1 MLNKPSL
8 FVVCVLFMIFVLPR
22 MPTHVTAASSERLR
36 ARVIYLPLHRTPAA
50 SINSWIPHKQT
61 YFADLFKNIRYDF
74 RQMIHVA
81 SIYCELFA

>member
-36 ARVIYLPLHRTPAA
+36 AR
-50 SINSWIPHKQT
+50 N
-61 YFADLFKNIRYDF
+61 
-74 RQMIHVA
+74 
-81 SIYCELFA
+81 LFATAQNPSSFNKFLDST